1 MLVNYD
7 IPSCKLNYHRLNLA
21 HKLNISLFI
30 CILMYCFFYLIY
42 SSVHGM
48 HIFIYFMNENV
59 HNKYFEKIAMFL
71 IIME

>member
-1 MLVNYD
+1 
-7 IPSCKLNYHRLNLA
+7 
-21 HKLNISLFI
+21 
-30 CILMYCFFYLIY
+30 MYCFFYLIY

-59 HNKYFEKIAMFL
+59 QNKYFEKIAMFL